1 MNRTELVAA
10 LAAELDLSKAEVERF
25 ERALEATIVAEV
37 AAGREVRL
45 SNFAVFGSVQREAR
59 QGRNPNTGQVM
70 QIPAKRAVKV
80 RALKGFEDAV
90 KG

>member
-1 MNRTELVAA
+1 MNRTELVAE
-10 LAAELDLSKAEVERF
+10 LAAKMDMTKAEAERI
-25 ERALEATIVAEV
+25 ERELEAIIVAEV

-59 QGRNPNTGQVM
+59 QGRNPNTGEVM
-70 QIPAKRAVKV
+70 NIPAKRAVKV

-90 KG
+90 KK